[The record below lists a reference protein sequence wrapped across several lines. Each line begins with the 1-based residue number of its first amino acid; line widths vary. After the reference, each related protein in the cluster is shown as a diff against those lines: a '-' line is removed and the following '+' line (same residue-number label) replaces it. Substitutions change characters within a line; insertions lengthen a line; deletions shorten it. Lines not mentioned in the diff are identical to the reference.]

1 MAVNVSRSWYVF
13 EKYDSYYEGGSYH
26 TSEMNEYMGE

>member
-13 EKYDSYYEGGSYH
+13 EKYDNYHECGSYH
-26 TSEMNEYMGE
+26 TSEMNE